1 MKRYEKVIFSSI
13 GVLYVVFML
22 FSFICLDRTDTVHYY
37 PALTV
42 RTDFPEAYERHCISY
57 GGKVYYYNDSLIVRH
72 GIYVYED
79 GKSEFL
85 FNSGKVFSFA
95 GYDNI
100 IAFITNKNIFFY
112 NCDSDSITKVSDAY
126 ISAICESFENYGN
139 FYEKHNYLYSD
150 ENGIYVSGYDYETQK
165 YYSFRVY
172 PEISQNKEVYAYP
185 VKAEHDIKVYDG
197 KFYDG
202 LFIPNPDSP
211 DENVFLSPDDE
222 RLSGGYV
229 KKYNDK
235 GVCMSFSG
243 AWYSKSIES
252 KKSSVIIA
260 DFDKSEAKVVFNSG
274 EKQLLVY
281 ADDEKCIYY
290 DYNKSALFTYH
301 YSSGESEFF
310 RECKLKNFMNYYI
323 ERANDDTLVLFGGCY
338 GIKDVIKL
346 N

>member
-1 MKRYEKVIFSSI
+1 MKKYEKVIFSSI
-13 GVLYVVFML
+13 CVFFVVFML
-22 FSFICLDRTDTVHYY
+22 FSFIVLDRTDTVHYY

-57 GGKVYYYNDSLIVRH
+57 GGKIYYYNDSLIVRH

-79 GKSEFL
+79 GKREFL
-85 FNSGKVFSFA
+85 FNPGKVFSFA
-95 GYDNI
+95 RYDNI

-112 NCDSDSITKVSDAY
+112 DCDSDLITKVSGEY
-126 ISAICESFENYGN
+126 ISAISESLENYGN
-139 FYEKHNYLYSD
+139 FYEEHNYLYSD
-150 ENGIYVSGYDYETQK
+150 ENGIYVSGYDYETEK
-165 YYSFRVY
+165 YYSFRIY
-172 PEISQNKEVYAYP
+172 PEISKDKEVYAHP
-185 VKAEHDIKVYDG
+185 VKAEYDIKVFDG

-211 DENVFLSPDDE
+211 DEKFFLPKSDE
-222 RLSGGYV
+222 KISGGYV

-235 GVCMSFSG
+235 GVCMSFTN
-243 AWYSKSIES
+243 AMYSESIES

-260 DFDKSEAKVVFNSG
+260 DFDKSESKVVFNSG
-274 EKQLLVY
+274 ENQLLIY

-290 DYNKSALFTYH
+290 DYNQSALFTYY

-310 RECKLKNFMNYYI
+310 RECKLKNFMNYSI
-323 ERANDDTLVLFGGCY
+323 ERADDDTLVLFGGFY
-338 GIKDVIKL
+338 GIKDVIKI